1 MIEINY
7 QDIEQQPTVTCD
19 VVAGLCNL
27 SVRRIQQLADEGYIP
42 RPARDQYPLW
52 STVQGYIKFLQ
63 SRIGGKKG
71 SSDEQAERTRL
82 TAAKADLAELE
93 RERRIGELMLT
104 EVVRRQDFTIARVLR
119 NNLQSIADRV
129 ATMAAAESDPAKVHD
144 LINTEVTQSLES
156 AIAAMQ
162 AEEVDDATL
171 DITRRTAA
179 EQLAESMTG
188 EDTDSE

>member
-1 MIEINY
+1 MIDINY
-7 QDIEQQPTVTCD
+7 QDLEQQPVVTCD

-27 SVRRIQQLADEGYIP
+27 SPRRIQQLADEGHIP
-42 RPARDQYPLW
+42 RPVRDHYPLW
-52 STVQGYIKFLQ
+52 SSIQGYIKFLQ
-63 SRIGGKKG
+63 SRVGGKKG

-93 RERRIGELMLT
+93 HARRTGELMLT

-156 AIAAMQ
+156 AIAAMA

-179 EQLAESMTG
+179 EQLAENMPD
-188 EDTDSE
+188 EDTGDE